1 MNRFIKEL
9 EDKLAREKTL
19 DGHDP
24 ILESLLRATR
34 AKVSMKK
41 NQQMSKKQESPK
53 TLKAKSSIKRSQ
65 QKNPLKKGKD
75 IIPLGIMVAFGLSL
89 SSCSFMG
96 IHDQSFECPPEEGI
110 KCASTSSIN
119 KAADLLKEKDWK
131 EGSLDEKTLDCKT
144 CKKDTNKRPS
154 FPGQGSLRDPLENK
168 REEGGIPNTHTS
180 RGYRR
185 TPEQTMRIWM
195 APQSVED
202 GMVEETYARIV
213 SQEAGWQRHP
223 ARPDDLAVRAGNHTS
238 SCVDE
243 G

>member
-1 MNRFIKEL
+1 MMNRFIKEL

-41 NQQMSKKQESPK
+41 NQVKFKENSK
-53 TLKAKSSIKRSQ
+53 TLKAKGSSKRSQ
-65 QKNPLKKGKD
+65 ETALLKKGKD
-75 IIPLGIMVAFGLSL
+75 IIPLAIMVAFGLSL

-131 EGSLDEKTLDCKT
+131 EGSLDESTLDCKT
-144 CKKDTNKRPS
+144 CKKDTNKRPI
-154 FPGQGSLRDPLENK
+154 FPGQDSLRAPLENK
-168 REEGGIPNTHTS
+168 REEGGIPNTHVS

-195 APQSVED
+195 APQSVEG

-223 ARPDDLAVRAGNHTS
+223 SRPDNLAVRAGEHTS
-238 SCVDE
+238 SSVDE